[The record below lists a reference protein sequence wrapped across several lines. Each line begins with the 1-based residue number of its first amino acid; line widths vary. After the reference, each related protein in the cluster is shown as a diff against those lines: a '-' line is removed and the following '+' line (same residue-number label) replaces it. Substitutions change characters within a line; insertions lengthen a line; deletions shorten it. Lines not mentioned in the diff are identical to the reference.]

1 MLRSIHPALLR
12 IGSVTSSEGACE
24 PGRRGN
30 LSSLE
35 VVGGTNRY
43 LVRDPVLMAFLQYLK
58 CSLRLMASPS
68 AAAEFSQETARKSL
82 IAISQSIPE
91 TPLPKEVKTPI
102 STAENGKVDDAA
114 EKYRSKLM
122 SITDL
127 SSDAQPTQCPPEN
140 VAT

>member
-43 LVRDPVLMAFLQYLK
+43 LVRDPLSSIDGLTFSSSRVQSGN
-58 CSLRLMASPS
+58 CSQVSDRNL
-68 AAAEFSQETARKSL
+68 
-82 IAISQSIPE
+82 QSIPE